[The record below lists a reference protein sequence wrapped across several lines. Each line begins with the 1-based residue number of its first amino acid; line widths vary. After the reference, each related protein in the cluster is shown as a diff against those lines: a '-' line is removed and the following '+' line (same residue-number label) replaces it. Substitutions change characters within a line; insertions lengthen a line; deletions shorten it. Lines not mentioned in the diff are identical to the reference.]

1 MKIVFMG
8 TPDFAKK
15 SLEKIYDV
23 GHEIQLVI
31 TNPDKPKG
39 RGMKLFPSPVKEFA
53 LEKGIKVEQ
62 PIKIRD
68 NQQLVNKIK
77 SLEPDVLVVV
87 AYGKIIPNEILEIP
101 KLGAINVHGSLL
113 PKYRGAAPIQWAIIN
128 GEETTGIT
136 TMFINEKMD
145 EGDMLLKEEVKIDE
159 NETLGELWDKL
170 SEVGGNLLVKTLEKL
185 KDIKPVQQTG
195 EATYAPMLNKEMAK
209 INWER
214 MTATQIKNLIR
225 GLNPIM
231 GAYSILNEE
240 KIKFWKARVISLEDF
255 VKKINEFEEFKNR
268 LSKIEPGTIIYSDE
282 KFGLYVKAK
291 DDILEIE
298 EIQVPNSKKMNILD
312 FLRGNVLQAGMIF
325 E

>member
-15 SLEKIYDV
+15 SLEKIYDI

-53 LEKGIKVEQ
+53 LEKGISLEQ
-62 PIKIRD
+62 PIKIRE
-68 NQQLVNKIK
+68 NEQLVNKIK

-87 AYGKIIPNEILEIP
+87 AYGKIIPNEILKIP

-195 EATYAPMLNKEMAK
+195 EATYAPMLNKEIAK
-209 INWER
+209 INWES
-214 MTATQIKNLIR
+214 MTAIQVKNLIR

-240 KIKFWKARVISLEDF
+240 KIKFWKARVITLEDF

-312 FLRGNVLQAGMIF
+312 FLRGNGLQAGMIF